1 MSSQPGKPLTSTRTI
16 IGLLAVGAAAL
27 FGVTF
32 WFDLTREELLQFLV
46 GTLLFVVG
54 IIGLAVVL
62 VILIKLPAFLRR
74 RDR

>member
-62 VILIKLPAFLRR
+62 VILIKLPAILRR

>member
-1 MSSQPGKPLTSTRTI
+1 MSSQSGKPLTGTRTI

-62 VILIKLPAFLRR
+62 VILIKLPAILRR

>member
-32 WFDLTREELLQFLV
+32 WFDLTREELLQFLG